1 LQFLNEVV
9 MSEQQ
14 ISGERAPGALPS
26 MVCGIV
32 GVATCWLAISGLILG
47 VIAIVFSVKANRR
60 IKENSKL
67 EGKGMATA
75 GLVCGII
82 AAAFGFFYL
91 LYYIFWGAMFGAI
104 LSGSSFFK

>member
-1 LQFLNEVV
+1 

-14 ISGERAPGALPS
+14 VPKERASGALPS

-47 VIAIVFSVKANRR
+47 IIAIVFSVKANRR
-60 IKENSKL
+60 IKENSQL
-67 EGKGMATA
+67 EGKGMAIA
-75 GLVCGII
+75 GLVCGIV

-104 LSGSSFFK
+104 LSGGGLFK